1 MFAKGRLTDPT
12 QTSSAKRLANK
23 NNPFPLLLVS
33 ARHSC
38 CSLDVLILAIHFH
51 FTLTKTDRTSSTP
64 LSRARGCR
72 RSAGGS
78 VPKYRN
84 SPACNN

>member
-23 NNPFPLLLVS
+23 TNPFPLLLVS
-33 ARHSC
+33 VRHSC

-51 FTLTKTDRTSSTP
+51 FTLTDRHTSPDRQNFFYPVEQS
-64 LSRARGCR
+64 
-72 RSAGGS
+72 
-78 VPKYRN
+78 
-84 SPACNN
+84 